1 VCDVLD
7 ARQEILIIFSI
18 MGDKLNRDNWPKKRI
33 LFVLLILS
41 CSLWIFLFSWLA
53 CQAESVEEFRFLFV
67 SDLHLYPG
75 EDSVNRVSRLVEQI
89 NGLKPKPDFV
99 IMGGDLIE
107 NMYVR
112 DKKSA
117 VELYGMYEDATT
129 RLNMPVYS
137 VIGNNDVVPVFEES
151 HVGESQVQDGKDMFR
166 DRVGDGVTYRSF
178 DHKGWHF
185 VLLDS
190 IERSEDGNYRGYIDE
205 EQMSWL
211 SEDLDNLEIGRP
223 VCVALHVP
231 LATISAQTHIDSMR
245 SLLPYFIVNNGTSVI
260 KLLSNY
266 NVKLVLQGHHHI
278 VEELKFMNTT
288 YLSGGSISHAR
299 KYQNFVHDEGF
310 IITDVVGNEFSWN
323 YCPLA
328 GTTH

>member
-1 VCDVLD
+1 MVFTLM
-7 ARQEILIIFSI
+7 E
-18 MGDKLNRDNWPKKRI
+18 DKLNRDNWPENKI
-33 LFVLLILS
+33 LFVSSLLI

-53 CQAESVEEFRFLFV
+53 CKAESAEEFRFLFV
-67 SDLHLYPG
+67 SDLHLSPG
-75 EDSVNRVSRLVEQI
+75 ADSEIRVNRAVEQI
-89 NGLKPKPDFV
+89 NDLEPKPDFV

-112 DKKSA
+112 DQKSA
-117 VELYGMYEDATT
+117 VELYDLYKEITA

-137 VIGNNDVVPVFEES
+137 VLGNNDVVSAFNGSPA
-151 HVGESQVQDGKDMFR
+151 GESQVQDGKDLFR
-166 DRVGDGVTYRSF
+166 ERLGKGKTYRSF

-190 IERSEDGNYRGYIDE
+190 IERSEGGPYRGYIDE
-205 EQMSWL
+205 DQMKWL
-211 SEDLDNLEIGRP
+211 TEDLEQQGKEKP
-223 VCVALHVP
+223 VCVALHIP
-231 LATISAQTHIDSMR
+231 LATIFAQTHIDSMR
-245 SLLPYFIVNNGTSVI
+245 ALLPYFIVNNGTSVI

-310 IITDVVGNEFSWN
+310 IIADVVGYEFSWN

-328 GTTH
+328 DTPQ